1 MIKRRRL
8 LGGLMASG
16 GLVLS
21 RPSLLRANL
30 ALSSGSSVAPRR
42 DGRWSPWSRPKMDAP
57 RGHSSISTR
66 HDISLLSIGGLA
78 RGMDFRQ
85 RLHPP
90 DGRPRGSPAR
100 SLACRRSM
108 IAAAMLIYRDTALQE
123 AETNGTRW
131 TTRAAFRG
139 RLYCLG
145 GAKRAKTAP
154 QPQVSGECRF
164 KRVPRF

>member
-1 MIKRRRL
+1 
-8 LGGLMASG
+8 MASG

-78 RGMDFRQ
+78 RGMGCPATSAAARWAAARVSGPISRVQAID
-85 RLHPP
+85 
-90 DGRPRGSPAR
+90 DRGSDA
-100 SLACRRSM
+100 
-108 IAAAMLIYRDTALQE
+108 
-123 AETNGTRW
+123 
-131 TTRAAFRG
+131 
-139 RLYCLG
+139 
-145 GAKRAKTAP
+145 
-154 QPQVSGECRF
+154 
-164 KRVPRF
+164 